1 MTRDS
6 GWVDAF
12 LEVAVAERSAAMNT
26 RDAYRRDLAGF
37 ESYLKER
44 GTSLSRAGKE
54 DIEAYLSG
62 LARAEMA
69 VSTRARKLSAIR
81 QLYKFVFESGFRS
94 DIPALDVRH
103 PKLPRTLPGTL
114 SVEEVEAMIAASRSY
129 GRNAY
134 EKLRNACLL
143 ELLYATGMRVS
154 ELVELPAAGVRGD
167 PGAIA
172 VKGKGGKERLVPL
185 SGPSRKAL
193 SEWLQIRDEEE
204 DRRSGTGRRPQS
216 RHLFPSRGKLGHMTR
231 VRVYTLIKEI
241 AAAAGIDPEKV
252 TPHKFRHAVAT
263 HLLANGA
270 DLISIQT
277 LLGHA
282 DVGTTEIYTHV
293 VDERLK
299 SLVLE
304 HHPLAKDS

>member
-1 MTRDS
+1 MT
-6 GWVDAF
+6 GDADWIEAF
-12 LEVAVAERSAAMNT
+12 IEVAVAERSAALNT
-26 RDAYRRDLAGF
+26 CAAYRRDLSGF
-37 ESYLKER
+37 NSFLRER
-44 GTSLSRAGKE
+44 GTSLSRAGKD
-54 DIEAYLSG
+54 DIEAYVSS
-62 LARAEMA
+62 LARSGMA
-69 VSTRARKLSAIR
+69 PSTRARKLSAIR
-81 QLYKFVFESGFRS
+81 QLYKFAFESGFRS
-94 DIPALDVRH
+94 DMPALDVRH

-114 SVEEVEAMIAASRSY
+114 SVEEVEAMIAAARSH

-134 EKLRNACLL
+134 EKLRNACML

-154 ELVELPAAGVRGD
+154 ELVGLPVAGVRGD
-167 PGAIA
+167 PGALA

-185 SGPSRKAL
+185 SGPSRNAL
-193 SEWLQIRDEEE
+193 SEWLRIRDEEE
-204 DRRSGTGRRPQS
+204 DRRNRPGHAQS

-231 VRVYTLIKEI
+231 VRAYTLIKEI

-293 VDERLK
+293 VDERLR
-299 SLVLE
+299 SLVLK

>member
-1 MTRDS
+1 MTGDAD
-6 GWVDAF
+6 WIDAF
-12 LEVAVAERSAAMNT
+12 LEVAVAERSAALNT
-26 RDAYRRDLAGF
+26 CAAYRRDLSGF
-37 ESYLKER
+37 DSFLHER
-44 GTSLSRAGKE
+44 GTSLSRAGKD
-54 DIEAYLSG
+54 DIEAYVAG
-62 LARAEMA
+62 LARSGTAP
-69 VSTRARKLSAIR
+69 STRARKLSAIR
-81 QLYKFVFESGFRS
+81 QLYKFAFESGFRS
-94 DIPALDVRH
+94 DMPALEVRN
-103 PKLPRTLPGTL
+103 PNLPRTLPGTL
-114 SVEEVEAMIAASRSY
+114 SLEEVDAMIAAARSH
-129 GRNAY
+129 GRNAC

-154 ELVELPAAGVRGD
+154 ELVELQVAGVRGD
-167 PGAIA
+167 PVALV

-185 SGPSRKAL
+185 SAPSRKAL
-193 SEWLQIRDEEE
+193 SEWLRARDEDEE
-204 DRRSGTGRRPQS
+204 RRSRSGRAQS
-216 RHLFPSRGKLGHMTR
+216 KHLFPSRGTRGHLTR
-231 VRVYTLIKEI
+231 IRAYTLIKEI
-241 AAAAGIDPEKV
+241 AAAAGIAPEKV

-282 DVGTTEIYTHV
+282 DVATTEIYTHV

>member
-1 MTRDS
+1 MTEDA
-6 GWVDAF
+6 GWIEAF
-12 LEVAVAERSAAMNT
+12 LEVAFAERSAAVNT
-26 RDAYRRDLAGF
+26 CAAYRRDLVGF
-37 ESYLKER
+37 DSFLQER
-44 GTSLSRAGKE
+44 GTSLSRADKD

-62 LARAEMA
+62 LARSGTAP
-69 VSTRARKLSAIR
+69 STRARKLSAIR
-81 QLYKFVFESGFRS
+81 QLYKFAFESGFRS
-94 DIPALDVRH
+94 DMPALDVRH

-114 SVEEVEAMIAASRSY
+114 SEKEVEAMIVAAHSH

-154 ELVELPAAGVRGD
+154 ELVELPAAGVRGN
-167 PGAIA
+167 PHAIT

-193 SEWLQIRDEEE
+193 SEWLRVRDEEE
-204 DRRSGTGRRPQS
+204 ERRGRAGGAQS
-216 RHLFPSRGKLGHMTR
+216 RHLFPSRGKLGHVTR

-304 HHPLAKDS
+304 HHPLAKDN

>member
-1 MTRDS
+1 MTGDA
-6 GWVDAF
+6 GWIEAF
-12 LEVAVAERSAAMNT
+12 LEVAVAERSAALNT
-26 RDAYRRDLAGF
+26 CAAYRRDLSGF
-37 ESYLKER
+37 ESFLRER
-44 GTSLSRAGKE
+44 GTSLSSAGRD
-54 DIEAYLSG
+54 DIEAYASS
-62 LARAEMA
+62 LARAGA
-69 VSTRARKLSAIR
+69 APSTRARKLSAIR
-81 QLYKFVFESGFRS
+81 QLYKFAFESGFRS
-94 DIPALDVRH
+94 DMPALDVRS

-114 SVEEVEAMIAASRSY
+114 SLKEVEAMIAAARSH

-154 ELVELPAAGVRGD
+154 ELVELPAAGVRGN
-167 PGAIA
+167 PRAIT
-172 VKGKGGKERLVPL
+172 VKGKGGKERMVPL

-193 SEWLQIRDEEE
+193 SEWLRVRDEDEE
-204 DRRSGTGRRPQS
+204 RRSRPGGAQS
-216 RHLFPSRGKLGHMTR
+216 RHLFPSRGKLGHVTR
-231 VRVYTLIKEI
+231 VRAYTLIKEI
-241 AAAAGIDPEKV
+241 AASAGIDPEKV